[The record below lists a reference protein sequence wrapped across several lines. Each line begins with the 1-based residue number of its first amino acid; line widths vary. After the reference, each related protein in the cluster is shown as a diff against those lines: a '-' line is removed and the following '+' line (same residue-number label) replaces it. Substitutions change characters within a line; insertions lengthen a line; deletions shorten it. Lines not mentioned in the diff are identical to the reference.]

1 MIPLSPIGLWASLP
15 APAARLLHA
24 GLARAALALKP
35 KLRAKTE
42 RALAGAAPFLEA
54 VPEPREA
61 LAALAENVRL
71 SARLLADPGFAG
83 RTRVDGLEELARAAS
98 QSPFAVVCGVHQG
111 LWELLPR
118 SLAARGYDVRVPAA
132 RLRHFDRAVSR
143 LRSPDGAAGLPV
155 RYFPGEELPREI
167 RALARASRAA
177 SSSRPSP
184 ETSPALSASP
194 NGTRDDSSSRPSPE
208 TTPTLAANPNDSR
221 DTSSSRPVL
230 AFPILALL
238 IDQPGPNCRDQVRL
252 FGQPRVWWS
261 APLELCSRLGAPV
274 LPFSARMTP
283 SGPEI
288 RLFPPLEG
296 DVAAESAAWAQREIA
311 ARPAEWVWHY

>member
-194 NGTRDDSSSRPSPE
+194 NGTRDDSSSRP
-208 TTPTLAANPNDSR
+208 
-221 DTSSSRPVL
+221 VL

-238 IDQPGPNCRDQVRL
+238 IDQPGPACRDQVRL

>member
-132 RLRHFDRAVSR
+132 RLRHFDRAVSQ

-184 ETSPALSASP
+184 ETSPAPSASP
-194 NGTRDDSSSRPSPE
+194 NGTRDD
-208 TTPTLAANPNDSR
+208 
-221 DTSSSRPVL
+221 SSSRPVL